1 MPFETPHPL
10 IIQHGPW
17 SVSKIDTL
25 KQCPKKF
32 SFNYLHKVKIDRP
45 ISKALLIGKA
55 VHKVLQY
62 AITGRNLDASF
73 EFAIAEE
80 KLTSEEIDEVN
91 GYRPAVSSFLTK
103 YKNYLQ
109 KYDIRESIIE
119 KQYAIDITGKTSKF
133 FDNAT
138 TFIRGVVDLAMFT
151 RTQPHL
157 IVIDHKTGKYR
168 DFSHYTVQFDF
179 YRLLLRAAYP
189 TINGIVTGVHRVS
202 DANIQT
208 SPLVDVSDIEPLFNK
223 VVNHMNA
230 VATGVTD
237 LDERKTGWW
246 CRYCD
251 YADRCQEG

>member
-1 MPFETPHPL
+1 MAFETPHPL
-10 IIQHGPW
+10 LIELGPW

-25 KQCPKKF
+25 AQCPKKF
-32 SFNYLHKVKIDRP
+32 QFNYVHKIKIERP
-45 ISKALLIGKA
+45 VGKALLVGQA

-73 EFAIAEE
+73 EFAISEC

-91 GYRPAVSSFLTK
+91 GYRPAITSFLLK
-103 YKNYLQ
+103 YKHYLQ
-109 KYDIRESIIE
+109 KYDIRESITE
-119 KQYAIDITGKTSKF
+119 KQYAIALDGTPSKF
-133 FDNAT
+133 FDNAV

-151 RTQPHL
+151 RVQPHL

-168 DFSHYTVQFDF
+168 DFSHYDVQFDF

-189 TINGIVTGVHRVS
+189 NITGIVTGIHRVT

-208 SPLVDVSDIEPLFNK
+208 SPLIGVSDIEPLFNN
-223 VVNHMNA
+223 VVNHMNW
-230 VATGVTD
+230 VAENITD
-237 LDERKTGWW
+237 LEEKKTGWW
-246 CRYCD
+246 CRFCD

>member
-10 IIQHGPW
+10 ITTHGPW

-32 SFNYLHKVKIDRP
+32 TYNYINKTKVERP
-45 ISKALLIGKA
+45 VSKALLVGQA

-73 EFAIAEE
+73 EFAIAEC
-80 KLTSEEIDEVN
+80 KLTSEETDEVN
-91 GYRPAVSSFLTK
+91 GYRPAITSFLTK
-103 YKNYLQ
+103 YKSYLL

-119 KQYAIDITGKTSKF
+119 KQYAVSLTGTPSKF

-151 RTQPHL
+151 RAQPHL

-168 DFSHYTVQFDF
+168 DFSHYTTQFDF
-179 YRLLLRAAYP
+179 YRLLLRASYP
-189 TINGIVTGVHRVS
+189 TVTGIVTGVHRVS

-208 SPLVDVSDIEPLFNK
+208 SQLVDVSDIEPLYNK
-223 VVNHMNA
+223 VVTHMNS
-230 VATGVTD
+230 VAAGITD
-237 LDERKTGWW
+237 LEERKTGWW
-246 CRYCD
+246 CRFCD
-251 YADRCQEG
+251 YADGCQAR